1 MIALEYDGYT
11 ITFEI
16 SQKIHST
23 LERQG
28 VNVKQLLED
37 HWLWF
42 EEILLEVVDEYQ
54 ASSKDF
60 VITLYGASSPEEQ
73 AEMPIEKIK
82 YLCSDEHDLKK
93 CVLKYAI
100 RVK

>member
-28 VNVKQLLED
+28 INVKQLLED

-42 EEILLEVVDEYQ
+42 EEILLEVVDEHQ

-60 VITLYGASSPEEQ
+60 VITLYGVVSGAEN
-73 AEMPIEKIK
+73 AEMPIEKVK
-82 YLCSDEHDLKK
+82 YICADEHDLKK
-93 CVLKYAI
+93 CVVKYAV